1 MRYYINGDGY
11 DSPVDEEDVDDG
23 LDGSSLGRIRETFDV
38 YLTVSFGGLS
48 GEWSVKGLSAVSVEG
63 SGSSEAGAAADARST
78 QDAVPDTIHGWK
90 SKFLDAQR
98 KMLESQEEVKGLKE
112 RILEAVL

>member
-1 MRYYINGDGY
+1 MRYYVNGDGY
-11 DSPVDEEDVDDG
+11 ESPVDEDDEDDG
-23 LDGSSLGRIRETFDV
+23 LNGSSLGRIRETFDV

-48 GEWSVKGLSAVSVEG
+48 GEWSVKGLSTGSIEG
-63 SGSSEAGAAADARST
+63 SGEAGAAADARSA
-78 QDAVPDTIHGWK
+78 QDAVPDTINGWK
-90 SKFLDAQR
+90 TKFLDAQR